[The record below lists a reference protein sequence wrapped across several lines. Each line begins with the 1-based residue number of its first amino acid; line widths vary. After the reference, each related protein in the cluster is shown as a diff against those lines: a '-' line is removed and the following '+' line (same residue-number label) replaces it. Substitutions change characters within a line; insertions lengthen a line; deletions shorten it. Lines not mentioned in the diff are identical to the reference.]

1 MISSEIRSI
10 PERWWLISVLCVVL
24 SGVTGVVS
32 QAQTE
37 VPDNEAII
45 QEELRDPFWPVGFY
59 PEGWKVDESELPVL
73 EEKEQVNAWD
83 EAQQLLEVRGV
94 SKMGSSGFYAVINGS
109 TVARGMWS
117 RLSMKIRYIA
127 GVLRKSRTKVYSWNG
142 LINAFIYGLG

>member
-10 PERWWLISVLCVVL
+10 PERWWLITALCVVL
-24 SGVTGVVS
+24 SGGTGIVS

-37 VPDNEAII
+37 VPDNEAIL

-109 TVARGMWS
+109 TVASGDVVAVEYENQVYRW
-117 RLSMKIRYIA
+117 RVAKITNK
-127 GVLRKSRTKVYSWNG
+127 GVQLERVD
-142 LINAFIYGLG
+142 